1 METGKSLHIKI
12 WKRERAHFIG
22 LQKESIVQHNF
33 IRLPPA
39 KGGCRGKAVTE
50 GLSYYH
56 FE

>member
-22 LQKESIVQHNF
+22 LPKESIVQHNF